1 MNVKVNPPRRAAGE
15 AAGPSEPAGQD
26 AASAASAAPVPT
38 PMPEPAGGWPRDEF
52 TGQAGRFVRDP
63 FTGIRS
69 RADEPAT
76 APAATPPADGQ

>member
-1 MNVKVNPPRRAAGE
+1 MRNDETKNRAA
-15 AAGPSEPAGQD
+15 
-26 AASAASAAPVPT
+26 AAPAPT

-69 RADEPAT
+69 RAAEPAP
-76 APAATPPADGQ
+76 APAATTPADGQ

>member
-1 MNVKVNPPRRAAGE
+1 MRTDK
-15 AAGPSEPAGQD
+15 AGPTGSDTKTSAPA
-26 AASAASAAPVPT
+26 STAAPAPT

-76 APAATPPADGQ
+76 APAATPTADGQ

>member
-1 MNVKVNPPRRAAGE
+1 MNTTAKNTPRRASGADEGVDTS
-15 AAGPSEPAGQD
+15 ATGQ
-26 AASAASAAPVPT
+26 AAAPAPT

-69 RADEPAT
+69 RAVEPALS
-76 APAATPPADGQ
+76 PAATTPADGQ